1 MASHVGPDNASLSS
15 DRGPTVSWIV
25 THLYVARFMT
35 NMKDDLEGLS
45 LLKILEEKETP
56 EPYFTG
62 MFPVHACLNHSCNN
76 NAEVSNGVLNGHF
89 GIQVTAKRDI
99 KKGEEVG
106 ACRWCPPPPS
116 PPFSS
121 SSPPFL

>member
-1 MASHVGPDNASLSS
+1 
-15 DRGPTVSWIV
+15 
-25 THLYVARFMT
+25 MT

-45 LLKILEEKETP
+45 LLKVLDEKEIP
-56 EPYFTG
+56 EPYFAG

-76 NAEVSNGVLNGHF
+76 NAEVSNGVLNDHF

-106 ACRWCPPPPS
+106 AAH
-116 PPFSS
+116 
-121 SSPPFL
+121 